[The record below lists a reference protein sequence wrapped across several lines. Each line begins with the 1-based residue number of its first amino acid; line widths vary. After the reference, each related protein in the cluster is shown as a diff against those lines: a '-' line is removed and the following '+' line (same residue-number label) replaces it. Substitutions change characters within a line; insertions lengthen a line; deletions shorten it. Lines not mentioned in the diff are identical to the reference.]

1 VSESLPGNELKNSS
15 RVKNRWL
22 IQHVVTIFLLALLI
36 RGFYLYDS
44 RDNPTFRLSIV
55 DARTYDQIARGILE
69 TGKLT
74 QDLFWQPP
82 FYPLFLTGVYSFTK
96 GSILSVKIFQM
107 ILGALTCVLVYLL
120 GARILNR
127 KIGLLAGIIT
137 AFYMPLVFFEGEL
150 LATGWAAFWPVVILL
165 LLLKTTER
173 PGILHFLFLGF
184 CGALSILT
192 RPVFLP
198 FFLASCLWLI
208 FVLYRQKK
216 LRFTL
221 QRASII
227 AAGFLIV
234 AIPTGILG
242 FSTTGKFR
250 ILPFSGGIN
259 LYLGNNPNFKETTT
273 IRPGLAWEKLLRLPE
288 REGIESIYE
297 KDAFF
302 REEALG
308 FMLKNPLK
316 FTKGLVHK
324 TSQFFSSRELARN
337 VDMYVFRK
345 WSNMLRIGVW
355 KVGKFGFPY
364 ALLFALAVMGAAF
377 WIRRIPLPIWLFLAL
392 YPAAVILVFVTS
404 RYRMPVVPV
413 MSLLASGGIVAFW
426 EMTLKRHWPKL
437 AILSAIFLISAV
449 GCSSFGPFPEER
461 LNFKAELHNALGVV
475 LQEMGHPEKAKKAYL
490 NAIQSRDDF
499 VDAYYNLGV
508 LMEKQG
514 KTNQAMDYYHQAIK
528 ADPQS
533 TNPYYNLGVLFQ
545 FQGKTDESIRYFLQ
559 TLKLEPSDAYA
570 HNNLGNALRSRGQL
584 DRAIEHYR
592 LALKYKPSYDAAIN
606 NLGYAL
612 LRQGNMDEAAVYF
625 QKALEIQPSWPPA
638 LTGLARILATHPD
651 PKKRDP
657 EKAISL
663 GEQAAK
669 ITGYK
674 EPIVLN
680 ILAMAYAAS
689 GNLSR
694 AVNIAERALEIA
706 LASGNQGLAS
716 QIKKNL
722 DLYKKGKYCGKSS
735 GNSPGFREPRS
746 CLPNQEEFRSLQ
758 KRQVKTALTLSLK
771 EGAPL

>member
-165 LLLKTTER
+165 LLLKTTEK

-345 WSNMLRIGVW
+345 WSNLLRIGVW

-533 TNPYYNLGVLFQ
+533 PNPYYNLGVLFQ

-680 ILAMAYAAS
+680 ILAMAYA
-689 GNLSR
+689 
-694 AVNIAERALEIA
+694 
-706 LASGNQGLAS
+706 
-716 QIKKNL
+716 
-722 DLYKKGKYCGKSS
+722 
-735 GNSPGFREPRS
+735 
-746 CLPNQEEFRSLQ
+746 
-758 KRQVKTALTLSLK
+758 
-771 EGAPL
+771 EGMD

>member
-1 VSESLPGNELKNSS
+1 MSESPPGNELKNLSP
-15 RVKNRWL
+15 VKKRWR

-82 FYPLFLTGVYSFTK
+82 FYPLFLTGVYSLTK

-120 GARILNR
+120 GTKILNR

-150 LATGWAAFWPVVILL
+150 LATGWAAFWSVAILL
-165 LLLKTTER
+165 LLLKTTEK
-173 PGILHFLFLGF
+173 PEILQCLFLGF

-208 FVLYRQKK
+208 FVLYRRKQLK
-216 LRFTL
+216 FSL
-221 QRASII
+221 QRALII

-242 FSTTGKFR
+242 HSTTGKFR

-259 LYLGNNPNFKETTT
+259 LYLGNNPNFKETTV

-297 KDAFF
+297 KDEFF
-302 REEALG
+302 REEAMG
-308 FMLKNPLK
+308 YMLKNPLK

-345 WSNMLRIGVW
+345 WSTLLRIGVW

-364 ALLFALAVMGAAF
+364 AVLFALAVVGAAF
-377 WIRRIPLPIWLFLAL
+377 WIRRIPLPLWLFLSL
-392 YPAAVILVFVTS
+392 YPAAVILVFVAS

-426 EMTLKRHWPKL
+426 EMMIKRQWPKL
-437 AILSAIFLISAV
+437 AILSAIFLISAL
-449 GCSSFGPFPEER
+449 GSSSFGPFPEER
-461 LNFKAELHNALGVV
+461 LNFNAELHYALGVV
-475 LQEMGHPEKAKKAYL
+475 LQEVGHPEKAKEAYL

-514 KTNQAMDYYHQAIK
+514 KTNQAMDYYQQAIK
-528 ADPQS
+528 ADPKS
-533 TNPYYNLGVLFQ
+533 PNPYYNLGVLLQ
-545 FQGKTDESIRYFLQ
+545 FQGKTDEAIRYFLQ
-559 TLKLEPSDAYA
+559 TLKVEPSDAYA
-570 HNNLGNALRSRGQL
+570 YNNLGNALRSKGQL
-584 DRAIEHYR
+584 DRAVEQYR
-592 LALKYKPSYDAAIN
+592 LALKYKPSYDVANN

-612 LRQGNMDEAAVYF
+612 LRQGNMDEAAGYF

-638 LTGLARILATHPD
+638 LTGWARILATHPD

-669 ITGYK
+669 LTSYK

-689 GNLSR
+689 GDLSR
-694 AVNIAERALEIA
+694 AVIIAERALEIA
-706 LASGNQGLAS
+706 LAAGNQGLAS
-716 QIKKNL
+716 QIQENL
-722 DLYKKGKYCGKSS
+722 ELYKKGKS
-735 GNSPGFREPRS
+735 
-746 CLPNQEEFRSLQ
+746 
-758 KRQVKTALTLSLK
+758 RQ
-771 EGAPL
+771 P

>member
-173 PGILHFLFLGF
+173 PGIVHFLFLGF

-533 TNPYYNLGVLFQ
+533 PNPYYNLGVLFQ

-722 DLYKKGKYCGKSS
+722 DLYKKGKS
-735 GNSPGFREPRS
+735 
-746 CLPNQEEFRSLQ
+746 
-758 KRQVKTALTLSLK
+758 RQ
-771 EGAPL
+771 P